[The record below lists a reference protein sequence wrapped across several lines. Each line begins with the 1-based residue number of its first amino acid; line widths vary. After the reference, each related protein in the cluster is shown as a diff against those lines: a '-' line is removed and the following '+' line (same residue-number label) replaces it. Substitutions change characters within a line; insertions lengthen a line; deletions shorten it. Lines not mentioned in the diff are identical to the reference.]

1 MPHKLVSRRA
11 VAIAVVVQSSAA
23 GENVLLRRQGYGG
36 APNRPIREDVE
47 ACARSSQT
55 PMRPRRFRSLA
66 TKYSAF
72 TAALLGYVM
81 FLFVAYDVARGNL
94 DLDKTLILFVGS
106 VLVAIAIAA
115 FTSRA
120 LGRPLEHLRDGIQAV
135 SEGRLETIRVSRTGD
150 EIEYLG
156 ESFNAMIRALARSQ
170 AEIRQ
175 YQEQLERRIQERT
188 AALERATAQ
197 ALAASRAKSEFL
209 ANMSHELRTPMTG
222 VLGMLDMV
230 LESGLQPEQREQLLT
245 AKTCA
250 VSLLALLNDILD
262 LSKIEAG
269 KMVLEEVP
277 FDVRRAVAES
287 MDAIRPQARAKG
299 LVLRTAI
306 EGGSPAWVVGDPMRF
321 RQILNNLLSNAVKFT
336 LEGRVELRLR
346 RAGDGDTAP
355 LLIEVSDTGVGIP
368 ADKLSAIFEE
378 FTQADGSTAR
388 KFGGTGLGLAIT
400 RKLVRMMGGEITVES
415 EVGKGS
421 TFRVELPL
429 REIAGPPGAEP
440 AAAAEGAL
448 SPEQGAAKAA
458 ILVVE
463 DNLINQ
469 RVVAAMLKREGYR
482 VETAVHGG
490 EAIEALDRVR
500 PDLILM
506 DVQMPVVDGLE
517 ATRRIRAN
525 PRWRQVPIIALTA
538 HAMAGDREL
547 CLASGMDDYLTKPV
561 NRTQLLAAVEK
572 HLAAAASTS

>member
-1 MPHKLVSRRA
+1 MSGC
-11 VAIAVVVQSSAA
+11 A
-23 GENVLLRRQGYGG
+23 GEGYGG
-36 APNRPIREDVE
+36 GRNRSIRKDVE

-55 PMRPRRFRSLA
+55 PMRARRFRSLA

-81 FLFVAYDVARGNL
+81 FLFVAYDVAQGKF
-94 DLDKTLILFVGS
+94 DLDKTLILSVGS
-106 VLVAIAIAA
+106 ILVAIAIAV

-120 LGRPLEHLRDGIQAV
+120 LGRPLEHLRDGIRAV

-170 AEIRQ
+170 EEIRQ
-175 YQEQLERRIQERT
+175 YQGLLERRIQERT

-197 ALAASRAKSEFL
+197 ALAASRTKSEFL

-222 VLGMLDMV
+222 VLGMLDIV
-230 LESGLQPEQREQLLT
+230 LESRLDPEQREQLLT

-306 EGGSPAWVVGDPMRF
+306 ESGSPAWIVGDPMRF

-336 LEGRVELRLR
+336 REGRVELRLR
-346 RAGDGDTAP
+346 RAGAGDGAAAP
-355 LLIEVSDTGVGIP
+355 LLIEVSDTGIGIP
-368 ADKLSAIFEE
+368 ADKLSVIFEE

-388 KFGGTGLGLAIT
+388 QFGGTGLGLAIT

-429 REIAGPPGAEP
+429 REVAGPPGAEP
-440 AAAAEGAL
+440 AGTAEGEL
-448 SPEQGAAKAA
+448 SPEPGVGKAG

-482 VETAVHGG
+482 VETAAHGG
-490 EAIEALDRVR
+490 EAIERLDRFR

-525 PRWRQVPIIALTA
+525 PRWRQLPIIALTA

-572 HLAAAASTS
+572 HLAASASAS